1 MAVCVGCG
9 LEVNNGLL
17 EVNVCGTP
25 ITPNTTT
32 GGLQC
37 DTATENG
44 CLKVVLNDSH
54 AGCGLNASATG
65 QLEFDPCLNGG
76 ILCGATDDD
85 PEDNCAYV
93 NVQGQGGGPC
103 TPLATA
109 QTACPS
115 PNCNGLV
122 RTCDGL
128 WAPPK
133 TFGTY
138 GFSLDQD
145 GFPAGPFRDYLIDT
159 PGNIPDLPGTV
170 GDGFA
175 GPGGDFIVTNNPNY
189 ELLFHSFNMS
199 DAVLCGMNVYGNTF
213 STFSMSFFVNAG
225 ELWRFLL
232 WERFDVDVTQA
243 QASSPATVA
252 GSALLGTNWSLQAS
266 FYVDRR
272 VGAGGPFLETIQMND
287 VSSSGAGA
295 GGFVRWEYMIT
306 AQRLVPGGATN
317 ANINNQTT
325 AVGTRQ
331 YRLTMNSAHCRPPEA
346 SSNAVAPGPIVV
358 FP

>member
-9 LEVNNGLL
+9 LEINNGVL
-17 EVNVCGTP
+17 EVNVCGDP
-25 ITPNTTT
+25 VIPNITT

-37 DTATENG
+37 DPNTEDG
-44 CLKVVLNDSH
+44 CLKVVLNDTH
-54 AGCGLNASATG
+54 AGCGLNASQG
-65 QLEFDPCLNGG
+65 QLVVDPCLNGG
-76 ILCGATDDD
+76 ILCGDTADD
-85 PEDNCAYV
+85 PEDNCIYV
-93 NVQGQGGGPC
+93 NVQGQGNAAC

-138 GFSLDQD
+138 SFSLDQD
-145 GFPAGPFRDYLIDT
+145 AIPPGPFNAYLVDP
-159 PGNIPDLPGTV
+159 PGNIPDLPGSL

-175 GPGGDFIVTNNPNY
+175 GPGGDFIVTNLPNY
-189 ELLFHSFNMS
+189 EILMHSVDMA
-199 DAVLCGMNVYGNTF
+199 DPRMCGMEVYGNTF
-213 STFSMSFFVNAG
+213 STFSMSFTVNAG

-232 WERFDVDVTQA
+232 WERLAFVTQA
-243 QASSPATVA
+243 QMAGPTTVA
-252 GSALLGTNWSLQAS
+252 ASPLLGQGWTLQAS

-287 VSSSGAGA
+287 VSSIGKGT
-295 GGFVRWEYMIT
+295 VRCEYMIT
-306 AQRLVPGGATN
+306 AQRLQPGGATVG
-317 ANINNQTT
+317 NINNQVVG
-325 AVGTRQ
+325 VGTRQ

-346 SSNAVAPGPIVV
+346 SSGANINGPIQT
-358 FP
+358 FGL